1 MTPTAR
7 HPFLGAAD
15 VLAASLLLF
24 AVWGALPA
32 RWWPVDVFV
41 SALSA
46 LLMLCG
52 VALVAGVSWAKP
64 LGIVTAALA
73 LVAGCALVT
82 VLAATASEL
91 AGMYGPVGLGSSIIL
106 WVVFFLL
113 VPYLVI
119 LPSSQLF
126 VLLAEG
132 QEDRAQ

>member
-1 MTPTAR
+1 VTRTAQ
-7 HPFLGAAD
+7 HPFIGAAD
-15 VLAASLLLF
+15 VLTASLLLF
-24 AVWGALPA
+24 GVWGALPA

-41 SALSA
+41 SALA
-46 LLMLCG
+46 GLLMVCG
-52 VALVAGVSWAKP
+52 VALVVGARWARP
-64 LGIVTAALA
+64 LGIFTAVVAL
-73 LVAGCALVT
+73 LAGCGLVT
-82 VLAATASEL
+82 LLAATASEL

-132 QEDRAQ
+132 RERRAE